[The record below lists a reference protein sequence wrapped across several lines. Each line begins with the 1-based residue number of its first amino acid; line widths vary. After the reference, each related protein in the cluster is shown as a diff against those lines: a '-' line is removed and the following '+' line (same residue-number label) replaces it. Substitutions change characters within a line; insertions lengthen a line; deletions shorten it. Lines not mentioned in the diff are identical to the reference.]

1 MRWDEELQA
10 ADGVVRLRTNDTQLN
25 AAVTVIPTCASGRE
39 TVLRRAGPL
48 SLIVIYEVCVREFS
62 PHPMYVFRPNIG

>member
-25 AAVTVIPTCASGRE
+25 AAVAVIPTCEPGRE
-39 TVLRRAGPL
+39 TAVRRAGSRL
-48 SLIVIYEVCVREFS
+48 FNVIYEVCACGFPLR
-62 PHPMYVFRPNIG
+62 PMYVFRPNIG